1 MAEWQL
7 RTPVAFIIFNR
18 ADTTERVFEAIA
30 KARPPK
36 LLVIGDGARDNRL
49 GEADRVAA
57 TRAIIDRVD
66 WECEVLTN
74 FSERNLGCKRRV
86 SSGIDWVF
94 EQVEEAIILEDDC
107 LPEPSFFR
115 YCEELLEK
123 FRDDQRVCLIGGT
136 NVQFGLRHSD
146 SSYYFSRYP
155 HIWGWASWRRA
166 WDNYD
171 IQMQDWQLLRRGT
184 WLRNW
189 LNSRTQATY
198 WRMCF
203 DRVAAGEI
211 DTWDYQWV
219 FSCWRKGM
227 LAITPSVNLVA
238 NIGFRPDAT
247 HTTAESVFAD
257 MPVQEISF
265 PLTHPGRFEVTP
277 TADAVTARVCYTLP
291 GWKAVLL
298 RCWMVVR
305 KYVRKH

>member
-123 FRDDQRVCLIGGT
+123 YRDDHRVCLIGGT
-136 NVQFGLRHSD
+136 NVQSGLRHAD

-166 WDNYD
+166 WQCYD
-171 IQMQDWQLLRRGT
+171 VKMSDWPRSRREG
-184 WLRNW
+184 WLREW
-189 LNSRTQATY
+189 LGSRSQETF

-203 DRVAAGEI
+203 DRVSSGEI

-219 FSCWRKGM
+219 YACWKQRM
-227 LAITPSVNLVA
+227 FAITPDRNLIA

-247 HTTAESVFAD
+247 HTTGESQFAD
-257 MPVQEISF
+257 MPVTAMGF
-265 PLTHPGRFEVTP
+265 PLQHPACVALLDA
-277 TADAVTARVCYTLP
+277 ADAVTARVCYSEYPL
-291 GWKAVLL
+291 WKSVLI
-298 RCWMVVR
+298 RCWLMVR
-305 KYVRKH
+305 KYVRH